1 MTGSRSFRTARRAL
15 GAALLATTLLAG
27 TPALAQ
33 LTTAT
38 IRGTVSSGTAPAPG
52 VVVSARNV
60 DTGSVQAATAGPDG
74 AYVLPGMRPGTY
86 DISFP
91 GADGAAVTRRVIISV
106 GETSTLDLDT
116 AAAPEAA
123 PAANGNSSIVVTG
136 TRLGETRTSE
146 IGTNVSRTQIED
158 LPQNNRNFINFAAL
172 APGIRVLQTEFRQT
186 FGGAGVGVNSDGDSF
201 GGPQVNVF
209 IDGVSLRSNV
219 NQGGIV
225 GQDVSR
231 GNPFSQLAV
240 SEFRV
245 LTSNFKAEYEDAG
258 TAIITAITR
267 SGTNEFHGQIFGTY
281 QDQSMVATDALILQA
296 RRDDP
301 AHPHP
306 EPDLTRYQY
315 GAALGGPIIRDR
327 LFFFASYEANIQNRS
342 NIVTPGGNAT
352 DWAQLP
358 FDVNDFRGAFPSPF
372 REHLGFAKLTWQASP
387 DHLIELSGSI
397 RTESD
402 LRDFGAPSNPQ
413 AARERGASVDN
424 DVYTGRLTWNWNGNG
439 FQNEASVDYLRSNL
453 EFGALGQAGFGQIYQ
468 GVIQVGGRA
477 DFQIVRQEGLTF
489 RDNLS
494 LTEIDWHG
502 RHLVKVGARLSFQN
516 YRVGGTGPNA
526 NPQFEFVRDGRGTPD
541 PSDDL
546 SFAFPANVRFG
557 GGDPNVEA
565 STTQIGLF
573 IQDDW
578 EVNDHLTIN
587 AGLRWDYDSNYN
599 NKNFTTPPSAVGAL
613 LALGA
618 DPRIQPAYFD
628 VNDYIS
634 DGSRPSDWNNFAPR
648 VGFSYDLHADQ
659 RTVIFGGYGRY
670 YDRAL
675 FRSAAEETLL
685 SQYRSGELL
694 FSDDGLP
701 RDGRPTILWN
711 PAYLTPAGFASL
723 LASLA
728 ADPTSPGTT
737 ELRVIPNN
745 LKTPYTD
752 QFSIGIRQRF
762 GPFRASLSYSYIM
775 GNDQIGYS
783 PLNRSAATNAGGFY
797 DFIPLIN
804 GYSNVIAGL
813 NDRATRYH
821 AIYLTIDKPYTR
833 QSGWGVGLAYT
844 YARSRE
850 RGYSFNFDFP
860 NIGADP
866 FVPNAGDER
875 HRVVVNGIVDL
886 PWRFKLS
893 GLMTWSS
900 GLPFNVIDASQ
911 GFDPGH
917 LKIGYFNHLPD
928 FFQLDLRLQRSIR
941 LFGGS
946 EVVLSA
952 EVFNLFNHDNYGG
965 ADGFTC
971 CGGNPSFGKPNSLAG
986 PPRSFQVGAS
996 FRF

>member
-1 MTGSRSFRTARRAL
+1 MTSGPFKIARRAL

-27 TPALAQ
+27 TPVLAQ
-33 LTTAT
+33 TTTAT
-38 IRGTVSSGTAPAPG
+38 IRGTVATGGAASAGARVT
-52 VVVSARNV
+52 ARNV
-60 DTGSVQAATAGPDG
+60 DTGAVQTATVAADG
-74 AYVLPGMRPGTY
+74 SYVLPGMRPGTY
-86 DISFP
+86 DISVIR
-91 GADGAAVTRRVIISV
+91 ADGNAGAAERVIVSV
-106 GETSTLDLDT
+106 GQNATLDLDT
-116 AAAPEAA
+116 AAAA
-123 PAANGNSSIVVTG
+123 PAPAEGGEANVVVVG

-146 IGTNVSRTQIED
+146 IGTNVSQNQID
-158 LPQNNRNFINFAAL
+158 NLPQNNRNFLNFAAL

-209 IDGVSLRSNV
+209 IDGVSLRSNI
-219 NQGGIV
+219 NQGGII

-240 SEFRV
+240 AEFRV
-245 LTSNFKAEYEDAG
+245 ITSNFKAEYEDAG

-267 SGTNEFHGQIFGTY
+267 SGTNELHGQIFGTY
-281 QDQSMVATDALILQA
+281 QDQSLISRDAIA
-296 RRDDP
+296 RRDNL
-301 AHPHP
+301 A

-315 GAALGGPIIRDR
+315 GASLGGPIVRDR
-327 LFFFASYEANIQNRS
+327 LFFFASYEANIQDRAN
-342 NIVTPGGNAT
+342 NIVPGGGPA

-358 FDVNDFRGAFPSPF
+358 FNIDDFRGSFASPF

-387 DHLIELSGSI
+387 DHLVELSGSI
-397 RTESD
+397 RMETD
-402 LRDFGAPSNPQ
+402 LRDFGGQ
-413 AARERGASVDN
+413 AARERGTSVDN
-424 DVYTGRLTWNWNGNG
+424 DVYTGRLSWTWNGNG
-439 FQNEASVDYLRSNL
+439 FLNEASVDYLRSDL
-453 EFGALGQAGFGQIYQ
+453 QFGALGDAGFGRLYQ

-477 DFQIVRQEGLTF
+477 DFQEVEQEGLTF

-494 LTEIDWHG
+494 LTELNWHG
-502 RHLVKVGARLSFQN
+502 RHLIKMGMRLSFQN

-526 NPQFEFVRDGRGTPD
+526 NPQFEFIRDARGPGAA
-541 PSDDL
+541 DDL
-546 SFAFPANVRFG
+546 TFAFPAVVRFG
-557 GGDPNVEA
+557 GGNPNVEA
-565 STTQIGLF
+565 STTQVGLF
-573 IQDDW
+573 VQDDW

-599 NKNFTTPPSAVGAL
+599 NRNFTTPPAARAAL

-618 DPRIQPAYFD
+618 DPRIQPSFFD

-634 DGSRPSDWNNFAPR
+634 DGDRPSDLNNFAPR
-648 VGFSYDLHADQ
+648 IGFSYDIHADQ

-685 SQYRSGELL
+685 AQYRSGELL
-694 FSDDGLP
+694 FSSDGQP
-701 RDGRPTILWN
+701 RDGRPTIQWN
-711 PAYLTPAGFASL
+711 PNYLTPAGFAAL

-728 ADPTSPGTT
+728 ADPTSPGTS

-775 GNDQIGYS
+775 GNDQIGYA
-783 PLNRSAATNAGGFY
+783 PLNRSVATNAGGFY
-797 DFIPLIN
+797 DYIPLIN
-804 GYSNVIAGL
+804 GYSNVVAAF
-813 NDRATRYH
+813 NTRATRYH
-821 AIYLTIDKPYTR
+821 AVYLTVDKPYTEA
-833 QSGWGVGLAYT
+833 SGWGGGIAYT
-844 YARSRE
+844 FARSRE

-886 PWRFKLS
+886 PWKFKLS

-900 GLPFNVIDASQ
+900 GLPFNVIDASA
-911 GFDPGH
+911 GFQPGNIR
-917 LKIGYFNHLPD
+917 IGYFNHLPD
-928 FFQLDLRLQRSIR
+928 FFQVDLRLQRAFR
-941 LFGGS
+941 LFNAT
-946 EVVLSA
+946 ELVLSA
-952 EVFNLFNHDNYGG
+952 EVFNLFNHANYGG

-971 CGGNPSFGKPNSLAG
+971 CGGNPNFGRPNSLAG
-986 PPRSFQVGAS
+986 PPRSFQFGAA